1 MEYDL
6 RYSEQNL
13 IKRYDDHFIFLL
25 QFANDPMSKLSAEK
39 QALAKEW
46 TVKLSTLVDQNITA
60 KQKRNEY
67 LTKLVSCIQNGIL
80 CEPFNQSPPKSDQLP
95 RIDFGFS
102 NIVQEIPQW
111 VNELKN
117 REENQIHI
125 GGKNFE
131 TYLSSKM
138 LENGACAYLAVSAQ
152 NEGTRSAWTKIQ
164 PNKLQVEQIDKMF
177 DEEFSKTS
185 KYRNE

>member
-1 MEYDL
+1 MEFEL
-6 RYSEQNL
+6 TPEQNL
-13 IKRYDDHFIFLL
+13 MNRFDDHFIFLL
-25 QFANDPMSKLSAEK
+25 QFVNDPMSKLPEAK
-39 QALAKEW
+39 IALAKEW
-46 TVKLSTLVDQNITA
+46 TVKLSTLVDQNIEG
-60 KQKRNEY
+60 KRKRNEY

-102 NIVQEIPQW
+102 NIVQEIPKW

-117 REENQIHI
+117 RAENQINV

-152 NEGTRSAWTKIQ
+152 NESNTSAWVKIQ
-164 PNKLQVEQIDKMF
+164 PNKLKVDEIDKMF
-177 DEEFSKTS
+177 GDEFTKHSRF
-185 KYRNE
+185 RNE